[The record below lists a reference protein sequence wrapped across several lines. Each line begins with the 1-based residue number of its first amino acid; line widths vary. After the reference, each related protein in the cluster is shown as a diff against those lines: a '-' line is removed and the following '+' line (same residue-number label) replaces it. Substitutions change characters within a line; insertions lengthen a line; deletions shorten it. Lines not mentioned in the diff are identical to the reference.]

1 MIVLQT
7 LYDMLAVQFHK
18 MSQPKMLL
26 QTAAVAIAFKI
37 PGWVFHQGPTINH
50 AVMIVVLVV
59 VMCCDWLSGSVL
71 AHRSPVMLH
80 NSHYGNEAI
89 IRDAIIVFI
98 CFGFMGMDFVL
109 KSKSFLFAVFTAAF
123 IAQNMN
129 SVLSN
134 VYVLGWNK
142 YFPMWLFSLLK
153 DEIISKVKKYYQKG
167 EPEHEKE

>member
-1 MIVLQT
+1 
-7 LYDMLAVQFHK
+7 
-18 MSQPKMLL
+18 
-26 QTAAVAIAFKI
+26 
-37 PGWVFHQGPTINH
+37 
-50 AVMIVVLVV
+50 
-59 VMCCDWLSGSVL
+59 
-71 AHRSPVMLH
+71 
-80 NSHYGNEAI
+80 
-89 IRDAIIVFI
+89 
-98 CFGFMGMDFVL
+98 MGMDFVL

-167 EPEHEKE
+167 EPENEKE